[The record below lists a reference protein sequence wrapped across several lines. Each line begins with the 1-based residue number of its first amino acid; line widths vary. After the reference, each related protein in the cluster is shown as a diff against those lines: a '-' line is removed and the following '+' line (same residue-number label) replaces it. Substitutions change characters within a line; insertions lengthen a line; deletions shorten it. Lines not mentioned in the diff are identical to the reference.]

1 MKKSL
6 MGSVL
11 ILALI
16 LVSCSVPPVMVDQVS
31 TDPTAVPITESTATV
46 QLEEAIPAVPEPSQ
60 TAEVIIQPLEIAW
73 IWMADARS
81 GWAWSNE
88 NEQISQLLTT
98 QDGGQTWKDVT
109 PSDLGTVIGNEFLD
123 AQTAWVSATDA
134 NGQWQLFGTL
144 NGGRSWEILPAVE
157 AIQYSDLKMFTP
169 LEGVAINVSGAAG
182 SAYYTIYETT
192 DSGNQWSLVPLL
204 PPDGSDGLP
213 EGTVQVCN
221 ICGDILYYDPL
232 RTLIAKGDMAT
243 ESTGQVQVLYSADR
257 GLNWTRTTLDLPA
270 EFADGNNAPLQPKFQ
285 MQDGILPINVVKY
298 DSNGNFVYSILL
310 FYRTSDGGV
319 TWQLQESR
327 LNLQGVLPDPVH
339 FASTNDIYT
348 QCATG
353 LCYSNDGGK
362 SFTVNP
368 LPMRLG
374 DRPADMLVF
383 EQYQFVSSTEG
394 YAISKMG
401 DDYQLWH
408 TDNNGLVWTEILP
421 EVIR

>member
-1 MKKSL
+1 MKKSIL
-6 MGSVL
+6 GSVL
-11 ILALI
+11 ILALMV
-16 LVSCSVPPVMVDQVS
+16 VSCSIPPVMDDQAS
-31 TDPTAVPITESTATV
+31 TDPTDVPITESTATV
-46 QLEEAIPAVPEPSQ
+46 QLEEAKTALPESSQ
-60 TAEVIIQPLEIAW
+60 TAEVAIQPLEIAW

-88 NEQISQLLTT
+88 NEQISHLLTT
-98 QDGGQTWKDVT
+98 QDGGRTWSDVT
-109 PSDLGTVIGNEFLD
+109 PEDLGTVIGNEFLD

-134 NGQWQLFGTL
+134 NGQWRLLGTL
-144 NGGRSWEILPAVE
+144 NGGQSWKVLPIVE
-157 AIQYSDLKMFTP
+157 AIQYSNLKIFTA
-169 LEGVAINVSGAAG
+169 LEGAAIITDGAAG

-192 DSGNQWSLVPLL
+192 DSGNEWSLVPLL
-204 PPDGSDGLP
+204 SPTGSDGLP
-213 EGTVQVCN
+213 EGTVQLCN

-232 RTLIAKGDMAT
+232 RTVIAKGDMAG
-243 ESTGQVQVLYSADR
+243 EPTGRLQVFSSFDR
-257 GLNWTRTTLDLPA
+257 GMSWSQSNLEIPA
-270 EFADGNNAPLQPKFQ
+270 EFADGNNAALQPKFH
-285 MQDGILPINVVKY
+285 MQEGTLPVNVVKY
-298 DSNGNFVYSILL
+298 DSTGNFVYSILL

-319 TWQLQESR
+319 TWHLQESR

-339 FASTNDIYT
+339 FASINDIFT
-348 QCATG
+348 QCGTG

-374 DRPADMLVF
+374 DRPADMLFF

-408 TDNNGLVWTEILP
+408 TDDYGLVWTEILP
-421 EVIR
+421 EVIQ